1 MYYRHNDQ
9 IVENYDN
16 SEDGS
21 DKKNISNLH
30 WTLIILA
37 IILTIAIGMV
47 IYHFIKNKENVKIS
61 NIRRSSRR

>member
-21 DKKNISNLH
+21 EIFR
-30 WTLIILA
+30 IY
-37 IILTIAIGMV
+37 IGL
-47 IYHFIKNKENVKIS
+47 
-61 NIRRSSRR
+61 

>member
-1 MYYRHNDQ
+1 MYYRYNNE
-9 IVENYDN
+9 IIDN

-37 IILTIAIGMV
+37 IILLIAIGMV
-47 IYHFIKNKENVKIS
+47 VYHFTKKENIKIS
-61 NIRRSSRR
+61 SIRKTLRK